1 MSVRADAET
10 LRLIPIFQECD
21 PVPLQIMA
29 FAAPRKNFSADTTI
43 IEQGETGRTAY
54 LILSGIV
61 RLKRAGVEIGIAEE
75 GSLLGET
82 GMIGGLPYS
91 LTAQAVGD
99 VAVAQIDN
107 ELFMRV
113 SGEYPEFGR
122 AVLLALAQKLD
133 VSVREFDQVRTRL
146 NKAGAFSDL

>member
-29 FAAPRKNFSADTTI
+29 FAAPRKNFAADNTI

-54 LILSGIV
+54 LILSGTV
-61 RLKRAGVEIGIAEE
+61 RLKRAGVEIAIAEE

-99 VAVAQIDN
+99 VSVAQIDN

>member
-10 LRLIPIFQECD
+10 LRLIPIFQKCD

-29 FAAPRKNFSADTTI
+29 FSAPRKNFTTNNTI
-43 IEQGETGRTAY
+43 IEEGETGRTAF
-54 LILSGIV
+54 LILSGTV
-61 RLKRAGVEIGIAEE
+61 QLRRAGVELGVAEE

-91 LTAQAVGD
+91 LTAQAMSD

-107 ELFMRV
+107 DLFMRV

-122 AVLLALAQKLD
+122 AVLMALAQKLD
-133 VSVREFDQVRTRL
+133 VSVRDFDQVRNKLTRI
-146 NKAGAFSDL
+146 KTFSDL